1 MELTQSR
8 KEVLA
13 LLDGQRIPYQ
23 LHEHER
29 AHTIDD
35 CLKMPF
41 ITEDITICK
50 NILLCN
56 RQQTDYFLLL
66 LKPLTSFRTSVIS
79 KLLGSSRLSFAP
91 ENALEKMLHL
101 TSGSVSPLGLAF
113 DREKKI
119 KLCYERGVT
128 ATPKIAFHPCDNS
141 ATVIFEQ
148 EVFWK
153 RVIPTL
159 QIAPICLDLPK
170 DD

>member
-101 TSGSVSPLGLAF
+101 TSGSVSPLGLVF